1 MRGHLSIGDR
11 WRIVSLSFDQ
21 GMPHTQI
28 ASVIDCSIQTV
39 YNVLQLFYET
49 NDVIEREGRG
59 RLPFNS

>member
-1 MRGHLSIGDR
+1 
-11 WRIVSLSFDQ
+11 
-21 GMPHTQI
+21 MPHTLI

-59 RLPFNS
+59 RLPLNS